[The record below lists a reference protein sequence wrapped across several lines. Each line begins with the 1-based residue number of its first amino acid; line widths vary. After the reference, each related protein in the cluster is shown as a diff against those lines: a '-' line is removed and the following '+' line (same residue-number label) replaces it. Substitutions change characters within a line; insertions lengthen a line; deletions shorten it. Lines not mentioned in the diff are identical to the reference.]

1 MLPTRGSSDFTEAG
15 NNDYPMLGVVAV
27 YPYMNDAEEITA
39 PRTGYVHVTG
49 VPDNKYQ
56 RIKDV
61 LERQYEVNIGAEG
74 PVFFKKR
81 VWAGVASRIP
91 VNARNRLLADRKI
104 TVTWTQFRNFIQNI
118 QEQRDFSDAD
128 MA

>member
-15 NNDYPMLGVVAV
+15 NANYPMLGIVGVFPYLLADDVV
-27 YPYMNDAEEITA
+27 IGA
-39 PRTGYVHVTG
+39 PRTGYVGVTG
-49 VPDNKYQ
+49 VPDDKFE
-56 RIKDV
+56 RIKEVLTRDDV
-61 LERQYEVNIGAEG
+61 G
-74 PVFFKKR
+74 FKR

-91 VNARNRLLADRKI
+91 VNARNRLVADRRI

-118 QEQRDFSDAD
+118 KEQRDFSDAD